1 MTFKRGTGLAIVV
14 LGGLLG
20 VAFFADHRGA
30 DSGLAASSK
39 PHGHHG
45 GHVIKVPGDS
55 GIEMELTVDEQRR
68 RLVLYVQESVKHKP
82 HSLPVETVAAKFEA
96 DGQVFDARFEPD
108 PRSSDSPGGASRFAL
123 SLDELPQQLLASN
136 RFELSLS
143 YSVDGRRIDVGIAHE
158 NDHSHDHHHD

>member
-1 MTFKRGTGLAIVV
+1 MTFKRVSGLATVV
-14 LGGLLG
+14 LGGLLV
-20 VAFFADHRGA
+20 VASFAYNRGA
-30 DSGLAASSK
+30 DRGLAASSE

-45 GHVIKVPGDS
+45 GHVIRVPGDA

-82 HSLPVETVAAKFEA
+82 HSLPVETVAAKFET
-96 DGQVFDARFEPD
+96 DGHVFDTLFEAD
-108 PRSSDSPGGASRFAL
+108 PRSSDPRGGSSRFAL
-123 SLDELPQQLLASN
+123 SLDDLPQQLLASN
-136 RFELSLS
+136 RFQLSLS